1 MSEELREQPE
11 TAAEAAQAEKEFSE
25 HARVR
30 REKLAALQEAGADPY
45 AITSYDVTAHCAE
58 IRTNFDE
65 MEGKT
70 VRIAGRMMSKRVMG
84 KASFCDVRDGSDRM
98 QVYGKGDDIGTEE
111 YQGFKKWDLGDI
123 VGVEGMV
130 FRTQKGEIS
139 IHAHSIQL
147 LSKSLLPLPE
157 KFHGTIWSSNK

>member
-70 VRIAGRMMSKRVMG
+70 VRIAGRMMSKRIMG
-84 KASFCDVRDGSDRM
+84 KASCAHLLDYKGGIQIYVRRDDVG
-98 QVYGKGDDIGTEE
+98 
-111 YQGFKKWDLGDI
+111 
-123 VGVEGMV
+123 
-130 FRTQKGEIS
+130 
-139 IHAHSIQL
+139 
-147 LSKSLLPLPE
+147 
-157 KFHGTIWSSNK
+157 

>member
-98 QVYGKGDDIGTEE
+98 QVYVKRDDIGSEE
-111 YQGFKKWDLGDI
+111 YQGFKKGPGRYRRRGRYGIPYTERRNLHPC
-123 VGVEGMV
+123 
-130 FRTQKGEIS
+130 TQHPAAFQIPS
-139 IHAHSIQL
+139 PTS
-147 LSKSLLPLPE
+147 
-157 KFHGTIWSSNK
+157 